1 MSSSDAKKS
10 DSKAS
15 EHEIDD
21 PEQLKLMAEECI
33 VVDDQDK
40 VLGHATKE
48 ACHLLVNIRKGLLH
62 RAFSVCLFNSKGEL
76 CLQQRAGS
84 KITFPLRWTNTC
96 CSHPLYFDEELDEK
110 DHIGVKRAARRKLEH
125 ELGINPKDI
134 ELDEFVHMGRIH
146 YVAECEDGKWGE
158 HEVDHIL
165 FIQKDVEIN
174 FNKNEVEAIDWV
186 TPEQLQKLFEDRK
199 RKQLFI
205 SPWFHMIA
213 NEFLWKWWEN
223 LDSIIK
229 NKGLN
234 DGGKTSSM
242 IYKLKLEQEEK
253 PASVQALKTAH
264 AASKATG
271 GLSPVA
277 SPTDAAATA
286 TAAPA
291 VAAAAE

>member
-1 MSSSDAKKS
+1 
-10 DSKAS
+10 
-15 EHEIDD
+15 
-21 PEQLKLMAEECI
+21 
-33 VVDDQDK
+33 
-40 VLGHATKE
+40 
-48 ACHLLVNIRKGLLH
+48 
-62 RAFSVCLFNSKGEL
+62 
-76 CLQQRAGS
+76 
-84 KITFPLRWTNTC
+84 
-96 CSHPLYFDEELDEK
+96 
-110 DHIGVKRAARRKLEH
+110 
-125 ELGINPKDI
+125 
-134 ELDEFVHMGRIH
+134 
-146 YVAECEDGKWGE
+146 
-158 HEVDHIL
+158 
-165 FIQKDVEIN
+165 
-174 FNKNEVEAIDWV
+174 
-186 TPEQLQKLFEDRK
+186 
-199 RKQLFI
+199 
-205 SPWFHMIA
+205 MIA